1 MPALDSPPFPRPS
14 RTHHRRRAR
23 GRVRRRLA
31 PLGFVGPAIA
41 LFAAFFAYPLVTSL
55 VYSFQSSRDGQ
66 TVWVGLSQYRR
77 LLEDPLVGK
86 SLLNIAMILGLQVP
100 VMLALALVLAVALNA
115 SWLRLR
121 GGLRAAYFL
130 PAVTTLVA
138 YAVVFRVLLRTDG
151 GALNQLLGV
160 VGLGPVDWLNQPV
173 WARIALM
180 ASLTWRWTGYNM
192 IILLAG
198 LQAIPRELTEAA
210 AMDGAGRVRTFWHV
224 TIPQLRPVLL
234 FCMVTSTIGTL
245 QLFDESYVLTDGGPD
260 NATLTPVLYLYRV
273 AFRNLDFGYA
283 SAIAWLVV
291 AIIGGL
297 SLLQFRVFG
306 REER

>member
-151 GALNQLLGV
+151 GAFNQLLGV

-234 FCMVTSTIGTL
+234 FCTVTSTIGTL

>member
-1 MPALDSPPFPRPS
+1 M
-14 RTHHRRRAR
+14 
-23 GRVRRRLA
+23 
-31 PLGFVGPAIA
+31 
-41 LFAAFFAYPLVTSL
+41 
-55 VYSFQSSRDGQ
+55 
-66 TVWVGLSQYRR
+66 WVGLSQYRR

>member
-23 GRVRRRLA
+23 GRARRRLA

>member
-23 GRVRRRLA
+23 GRARRRLA

-234 FCMVTSTIGTL
+234 FCTVTSTIGTL